1 MNSQASAVLSL
12 APGQARRIGLG
23 AGEITVLRGRVWLT
37 AASGPAD
44 GSDRVLSPGDSL
56 CLDDAQSVVAEA
68 WGRGEGAS
76 LRWQPRSPALQ
87 RLPRTGLAG
96 AFFAA
101 ALGAFAARARNAASS
116 ASRAQ
121 GCIRAGD
128 SIASSGAVK

>member
-1 MNSQASAVLSL
+1 MDSQASTVLSL

-37 AASGPAD
+37 ADAGPGED
-44 GSDRVLSPGDSL
+44 SDRVLRAGDSL
-56 CLDDAQSVVAEA
+56 CIDQGQTAVAEA

-76 LRWQPRSPALQ
+76 LRWQPRAPVLQ

-101 ALGAFAARARNAASS
+101 AFGAFAARARSAASS

-121 GCIRAGD
+121 GCIKAGD
-128 SIASSGAVK
+128 SIASSGALK

>member
-1 MNSQASAVLSL
+1 MDTQALVVLSL
-12 APGQARRIGLG
+12 ASGQACRMSPG

-37 AASGPAD
+37 RDAGPGED
-44 GSDRVLSPGDSL
+44 SDHVLAPGDSL
-56 CLDDAQSVVAEA
+56 VVADGQAVVAEA
-68 WGRGEGAS
+68 WGHGEVAS
-76 LRWQPRSPALQ
+76 LRWQPRTPVLQ

-101 ALGAFAARARNAASS
+101 AFGAFAARPRSAAPS

-121 GCIRAGD
+121 GCIKAGD